1 MKWFA
6 THSRLFG
13 YEYNSACAEYI
24 QTHFAKR
31 SVQFIALTAS
41 PKTINLVLA
50 IEKTKH
56 SKIGIHNNNKHYL

>member
-13 YEYNSACAEYI
+13 YEHNSACAEYI

-41 PKTINLVLA
+41 PKTFNLVLA
-50 IEKTKH
+50 IE
-56 SKIGIHNNNKHYL
+56 